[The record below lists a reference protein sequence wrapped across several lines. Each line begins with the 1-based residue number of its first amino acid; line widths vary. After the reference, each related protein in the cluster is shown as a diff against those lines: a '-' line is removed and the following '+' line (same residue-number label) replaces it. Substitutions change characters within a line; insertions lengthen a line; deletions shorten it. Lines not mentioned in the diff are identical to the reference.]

1 VTASDAT
8 QKQTRFVPKRIV
20 VAVNPNASFGKTR
33 AVGPAA
39 VQTLRAMGHDV
50 TMMIEPDFEQL
61 LVTARAQVKSKPDAF
76 VVIGGDGMV
85 NLGVNMVAGTSVPL
99 GIIPSGTGN
108 DMARVLGI
116 PHDNVEKAIEAL
128 AEALAR
134 PARTIDAAYATS
146 DDGEGRWFGCMM
158 SAGFDALANERAN
171 NMRHPKGKS
180 RYTIALVLELA
191 KLKRIDYVLTMDG
204 VRTETGATLVCI
216 GNGES
221 LGGGMKV
228 TPTAK
233 VDDGLLDVLVV
244 QPLSRV
250 NFMRIFPTV
259 FKGEHVK
266 DPRVEVHKVK
276 KVRIEAAGVV
286 GYADGDRFASLP
298 IDIEVRPGAL
308 KVLAPPVT

>member
-1 VTASDAT
+1 MAE
-8 QKQTRFVPKRIV
+8 KFKPKRIV
-20 VAVNPNASFGKTR
+20 VAVNPNASFGATR
-33 AVGPAA
+33 KVGPAA
-39 VQTLRAMGHDV
+39 VATLRAMGHDV

-61 LVTARAQVKSKPDAF
+61 LVTARKAVKTKPDAF
-76 VVIGGDGMV
+76 LVIGGDGMV
-85 NLGVNMVAGTSVPL
+85 NLGCNMVAGTNVPL

-116 PHDNVEKAIEAL
+116 PHDNTEEAITAFAAAL
-128 AEALAR
+128 QL
-134 PARTIDAAYATS
+134 PPRTIDAAYATS
-146 DDGEGRWFGCMM
+146 DSGEERWFACMM

-171 NMRHPKGKS
+171 NMNHPKGAS

-191 KLKRIDYVLTMDG
+191 RLRRIDYKLTMDG
-204 VRTETGATLVCI
+204 VEMQTGATLVCV

-244 QPLSRV
+244 QPLSRFT
-250 NFMRIFPTV
+250 FMRIFPKV
-259 FKGEHVK
+259 FKGEHLE

-276 KVRIEAAGVV
+276 KVRIEADGVV
-286 GYADGDRFASLP
+286 GYADGDRFAPLP
-298 IDIEVRPGAL
+298 ITLEVRPGAL
-308 KVLAPPVT
+308 KVLAPPVAR

>member
-1 VTASDAT
+1 MSPSEP
-8 QKQTRFVPKRIV
+8 KFKPKRIV

-61 LVTARAQVKSKPDAF
+61 LVTARKQVKSKPDAF

-85 NLGVNMVAGTSVPL
+85 NLGVNMVAGTNVPL

-116 PHDNVEKAIEAL
+116 PHDNVEKAIEAF
-128 AEALAR
+128 AEALNH
-134 PARTIDAAYATS
+134 PPRTIDAAYATS

-171 NMRHPKGKS
+171 NMHHPKGKS
-180 RYTIALVLELA
+180 RYTIAMVMELIN
-191 KLKRIDYVLTMDG
+191 LKRIDYTLTMDG
-204 VRTETGATLVCI
+204 VRSETGATLVCV

-244 QPLSRV
+244 EPLSRTA
-250 NFMRIFPTV
+250 FMRIFPKV
-259 FKGEHVK
+259 FQGDHVK
-266 DPRVEVHKVK
+266 DPRVHIHQVK
-276 KVRIEAAGVV
+276 HVRIEAAGVV
-286 GYADGDRFASLP
+286 GYADGDRFAPLP

-308 KVLAPPVT
+308 KVLAPPVA

>member
-1 VTASDAT
+1 MTPT
-8 QKQTRFVPKRIV
+8 QSKFKPKRIV

-61 LVTARAQVKSKPDAF
+61 LVTARKAVKSKPDAF

-85 NLGVNMVAGTSVPL
+85 NLGVNMVAGTNVPL

-116 PHDNVEKAIEAL
+116 PHDNVEKAIEAF
-128 AEALAR
+128 AEALNR
-134 PARTIDAAYATS
+134 PPRTIDAAYASS

-171 NMRHPKGKS
+171 NMHHPKGKS
-180 RYTIALVLELA
+180 RYTIAMALELIN
-191 KLKRIDYVLTMDG
+191 LKRINYTLTMDG
-204 VRTETGATLVCI
+204 VVTETGATLVCV

-233 VDDGLLDVLVV
+233 VDDGLLDVLIV
-244 QPLSRV
+244 QPLSRTA
-250 NFMRIFPTV
+250 FLRIFPKV
-259 FKGEHVK
+259 FTGDHVK
-266 DPRVEVHKVK
+266 DPRVEVRKVK
-276 KVRIEAAGVV
+276 HIRIEADGVV
-286 GYADGDRFASLP
+286 GYADGDRFAPLP

-308 KVLAPPVT
+308 KVLAPPVA

>member
-1 VTASDAT
+1 VTPT
-8 QKQTRFVPKRIV
+8 QSKFKPKRIV

-61 LVTARAQVKSKPDAF
+61 LVTARKAVTSKPDAF

-85 NLGVNMVAGTSVPL
+85 NLGVNMVAGTNVPL

-116 PHDNVEKAIEAL
+116 PHDNVEKAIEAF
-128 AEALAR
+128 AEALNR
-134 PARTIDAAYATS
+134 PPRTIDAAYASS

-171 NMRHPKGKS
+171 NMHHPKGKS
-180 RYTIALVLELA
+180 RYTIAMTLELIN
-191 KLKRIDYVLTMDG
+191 LKRINYTLTMDG
-204 VRTETGATLVCI
+204 VVTETGATLVCV

-233 VDDGLLDVLVV
+233 VDDGLLDVLIV
-244 QPLSRV
+244 QPLSRTA
-250 NFMRIFPTV
+250 FLRIFPKV
-259 FKGEHVK
+259 FTGDHVK
-266 DPRVEVHKVK
+266 DPRVEVRKVK
-276 KVRIEAAGVV
+276 HIRIEADGVV
-286 GYADGDRFASLP
+286 GYADGDRFAPLP

-308 KVLAPPVT
+308 TVLAPPVA

>member
-1 VTASDAT
+1 MSPAT
-8 QKQTRFVPKRIV
+8 TKFKPKRIV

-39 VQTLRAMGHDV
+39 VATLRAMGHDV

-61 LVTARAQVKSKPDAF
+61 LVTARAAVKSKPDAF

-85 NLGVNMVAGTSVPL
+85 NLGANLVARTGVPL

-116 PHDNVEKAIEAL
+116 PHDNVEKAIEAF
-128 AEALAR
+128 AEALNH
-134 PARTIDAAYATS
+134 PPRTIDAAYASS

-171 NMRHPKGKS
+171 NMHHPKGAS

-191 KLKRIDYVLTMDG
+191 RLKRIDYKLTMDG
-204 VRTETGATLVCI
+204 VVTETGATLVCV

-228 TPTAK
+228 TPTAR

-244 QPLSRV
+244 QPLSRI
-250 NFMRIFPTV
+250 NFMRIFPKV
-259 FKGEHVK
+259 FKGEHIK
-266 DPRVEVHKVK
+266 DHRVEVHKVK

-286 GYADGDRFASLP
+286 GYADGDRFAPLP
-298 IDIEVRPGAL
+298 INIEVRPGAL
-308 KVLAPPVT
+308 KVLAKPFDNLAM

>member
-1 VTASDAT
+1 MTPSDT
-8 QKQTRFVPKRIV
+8 KFKPKRIV

-50 TMMIEPDFEQL
+50 TMMIEPDFEEL
-61 LVTARAQVKSKPDAF
+61 LVTARKAVKSKPDAF

-85 NLGVNMVAGTSVPL
+85 NLGVNMVAGTNVPL

-116 PHDNVEKAIEAL
+116 PHDNVEKAIEAF
-128 AEALAR
+128 AEALNH
-134 PARTIDAAYATS
+134 PPRTIDAAYASS
-146 DDGEGRWFGCMM
+146 DEGEGRWFGCMM

-171 NMRHPKGKS
+171 NMHHPKGKS
-180 RYTIALVLELA
+180 RYTIAMVMELIN
-191 KLKRIDYVLTMDG
+191 LKRINYTLTMDG
-204 VRTETGATLVCI
+204 VVSETGATLVCV

-233 VDDGLLDVLVV
+233 VDDGLLDVLIV
-244 QPLSRV
+244 QPLSRTA
-250 NFMRIFPTV
+250 FMRIFPKV
-259 FKGEHVK
+259 FTGDHIK
-266 DPRVEVHKVK
+266 DPRVEVRKVK
-276 KVRIEAAGVV
+276 KIRIEADGVV
-286 GYADGDRFASLP
+286 GYADGDRFAPLP

-308 KVLAPPVT
+308 KVLAPPVA

>member
-1 VTASDAT
+1 
-8 QKQTRFVPKRIV
+8 
-20 VAVNPNASFGKTR
+20 
-33 AVGPAA
+33 
-39 VQTLRAMGHDV
+39 MGHDV
-50 TMMIEPDFEQL
+50 TMMIEPDFEEL
-61 LVTARAQVKSKPDAF
+61 LVTARKAVKSKPDAF

-85 NLGVNMVAGTSVPL
+85 NLGVNMVAGTNVPL

-116 PHDNVEKAIEAL
+116 PHDNVEKAIEAF
-128 AEALAR
+128 AEALNH
-134 PARTIDAAYATS
+134 PPRTIDAAYASS

-171 NMRHPKGKS
+171 NMHHPKGKS
-180 RYTIALVLELA
+180 RYTIAMALELIN
-191 KLKRIDYVLTMDG
+191 LKRINYTLTMDG
-204 VRTETGATLVCI
+204 VVTETGATLVCV

-244 QPLSRV
+244 QPLSRTA
-250 NFMRIFPTV
+250 FLRIFPKV
-259 FKGEHVK
+259 FTGDHVK
-266 DPRVEVHKVK
+266 DPRVDVHKVK
-276 KVRIEAAGVV
+276 RIRIEADGVV
-286 GYADGDRFASLP
+286 GYADGDRFAALP

-308 KVLAPPVT
+308 KVLAPPIA

>member
-1 VTASDAT
+1 MTPT
-8 QKQTRFVPKRIV
+8 QSKFKPKRIV

-61 LVTARAQVKSKPDAF
+61 LVTARKAVKSKPDAF

-85 NLGVNMVAGTSVPL
+85 NLGVNMVAGTNVPL

-116 PHDNVEKAIEAL
+116 PHDNVEKAIEAF
-128 AEALAR
+128 AEALNR
-134 PARTIDAAYATS
+134 PPRTIDAAYASS

-171 NMRHPKGKS
+171 NMHHPKGKS
-180 RYTIALVLELA
+180 RYTIAMTLELIN
-191 KLKRIDYVLTMDG
+191 LKRINYTLTMDG
-204 VRTETGATLVCI
+204 VVTETGATLVCV

-233 VDDGLLDVLVV
+233 VDDGLLDVLIV
-244 QPLSRV
+244 QPLSRTA
-250 NFMRIFPTV
+250 FLRIFPKV
-259 FKGEHVK
+259 FTGDHVK
-266 DPRVEVHKVK
+266 DPRVEVRKVK
-276 KVRIEAAGVV
+276 HIRIEADGVV
-286 GYADGDRFASLP
+286 GYADGDRFAPLP

-308 KVLAPPVT
+308 KVLAPPVA

>member
-1 VTASDAT
+1 MTE
-8 QKQTRFVPKRIV
+8 KFKPKRIV

-61 LVTARAQVKSKPDAF
+61 LVTARKQVKSKPDAF

-85 NLGVNMVAGTSVPL
+85 NLGVNMVAGTNVPL

-116 PHDNVEKAIEAL
+116 PHDNVEAAITAF
-128 AEALAR
+128 AEALTR
-134 PARTIDAAYATS
+134 PPRTIDAAWATS

-171 NMRHPKGKS
+171 NMHHPKGKS
-180 RYTIALVLELA
+180 RYTIAMALELIN
-191 KLKRIDYVLTMDG
+191 LKRINYTLTMDD
-204 VRTETGATLVCI
+204 VITVTGATLVCV

-244 QPLSRV
+244 QPLSRTS
-250 NFMRIFPTV
+250 FLRIFPKV
-259 FKGEHVK
+259 FTGEHTK
-266 DPRVEVHKVK
+266 DHRVEVHKVK
-276 KVRIEAAGVV
+276 RIRIEADGVV
-286 GYADGDRFASLP
+286 GYADGDRFAALP

-308 KVLAPPVT
+308 KVLAPPVA